1 MSKGRSWEMVINDV
15 EMVSMK
21 RVNSV
26 VVGLAVV
33 MAILSGNV
41 YGEAGAG
48 YWPMWRGP
56 LGSGVVEKGNPPVNW
71 SETENIKWKVEFPG
85 EGTSSPI
92 IWGDKIF
99 FQTAIET
106 DKKGGVGG
114 AGGKEVPF
122 HGGTAPDNVHKFN
135 VVCMDRKSGEVLW
148 QRTLREEQP
157 HEGHHPDHGFAS
169 FSPVTDGKHVWVNFG
184 SRGVHCFDVEGE
196 VKWSKDFG
204 KMKTRAG
211 FGEGSSP
218 AVVGESLIVVMD
230 QDGDSFIY
238 ALNKVTGEVIWKKGR
253 DELTNWATPV
263 ATEVDGKMQV
273 IMSGAKFIRSYDLKT
288 GDIVW
293 QCSGMTQNVVPTP
306 VVAFGRVYC
315 ASGFRGSALVVIEL
329 GRSGDLTGT
338 DAIAWQVNKATPY
351 VPSPLLSGGKIY
363 VCSVNEAIVSC
374 YDAKTGE
381 VKFFKQRLEGLK
393 GIYAS
398 PVAVAGR
405 LYFVGRNGV
414 TAVLKESDKIEVL
427 ATNTL
432 DERIDASPAVVG
444 DELYLKG
451 KTHLYCIA
459 RP

>member
-1 MSKGRSWEMVINDV
+1 
-15 EMVSMK
+15 MK
-21 RVNSV
+21 RVIRLLTV
-26 VVGLAVV
+26 AVV
-33 MAILSGNV
+33 LTAVFSGNV
-41 YGEAGAG
+41 CEGAG
-48 YWPMWRGP
+48 EGHWPMWRGP

-85 EGTSSPI
+85 EGTSSPV

-99 FQTAIET
+99 FQTAFKT

-114 AGGKEVPF
+114 GGEKKVPF
-122 HGGTAPDNVHKFN
+122 HGGTAPDNIYKFN

-184 SRGVHCFDVEGE
+184 SRGVHCLDVEGQ

-218 AVVGESLIVVMD
+218 AVVGDALIVVMD
-230 QDGDSFIY
+230 HDGDSFIY

-263 ATEVDGKMQV
+263 ATEVGGKMQV
-273 IMSGAKFIRSYDLKT
+273 ITNGSKFIRSYDLKT

-293 QCSGMTQNVVPTP
+293 QCSGMTQNVIPTP
-306 VVAFGRVYC
+306 VVALGRVYC
-315 ASGFRGSALVVIEL
+315 TSGFRGNALMAIEL

-351 VPSPLLSGGKIY
+351 VPSPLLHGGKIY
-363 VCSVNEAIVSC
+363 VCSVNKAIVSC

-381 VKFFKQRLEGLK
+381 AKFFKQRLEGLK

-398 PVAVAGR
+398 PVAVAER

-414 TAVLKESDKIEVL
+414 TAVLKQSDKFEVL

-459 RP
+459 E